1 MTLWRVVSKFTVSL
15 LRAHPSR
22 SQYLAQQ
29 KTFCCWNN
37 KDYTNNT
44 FSNSNCLPPI
54 MIDSVM
60 TSYEVS
66 TFYVDLASLL
76 VFVMTESLPS
86 EEFREDSPKM
96 TIRIKGVSLQ
106 RILIRVCPCIFIFSG
121 SQHNQ
126 LLPMLVVSS
135 VEILGI
141 NLSLFII
148 LGNVDVLSPTPY

>member
-1 MTLWRVVSKFTVSL
+1 
-15 LRAHPSR
+15 
-22 SQYLAQQ
+22 
-29 KTFCCWNN
+29 
-37 KDYTNNT
+37 
-44 FSNSNCLPPI
+44 
-54 MIDSVM
+54 MIDSVIK
-60 TSYEVS
+60 SYEVS

-96 TIRIKGVSLQ
+96 TILIKGVSVQLIS
-106 RILIRVCPCIFIFSG
+106 ILVCPCIFIFSG

-148 LGNVDVLSPTPY
+148 LGNVDVLSPTPSYWGSVLTSHCLPHNLLRH